1 MNQVPEPPAEV
12 PVSVPQTPN
21 ETPPPLLPRRGV
33 DSLSYKQSPLPK
45 CNCLPEGPF
54 GFGSGPASVTDVSK
68 TPDVTLTRKNRAT
81 KLSETALAAHKA
93 GFEALVV
100 HQGWSFFLPYKQS
113 ATLVF

>member
-68 TPDVTLTRKNRAT
+68 TPDVTLTRKL
-81 KLSETALAAHKA
+81 KIEL
-93 GFEALVV
+93 
-100 HQGWSFFLPYKQS
+100 
-113 ATLVF
+113 